1 MSEFADQIA
10 KVQNAPPALS
20 PQTPGVLG
28 SRRFSELGLVVGFL
42 LVIASVPVAQ
52 TCLDLV
58 RHDRVQFTNVFRYRP
73 TAKNLRQYE
82 ETLKEKSWFQ
92 QKLRPLVQRLLFITL
107 HDTGAKG
114 VLGRDRWLFYRPD
127 LRYLVEP
134 DRPEIDSS
142 DSKWVLP
149 PASAPHEDS
158 VIRTIA
164 RFRDQL
170 QERRI
175 TLVVVPVPGK
185 PSVYPDQVTRRAA
198 AALTDFRSPTLKL
211 IESLRAKRVTTVDLF
226 SLFQTERSAAAVRAD
241 RQPLW
246 LAQDTHW
253 TPYGARLAAEA
264 VATELRQSNMAP
276 TAGQEFRT
284 QLVPVDRWGDIL
296 EMLQIPGLRRSF
308 PLERVACEQVLDP
321 NLGLLVPTAS
331 DRPGTYRYP
340 GQKAS
345 VLVLGDSFCRIYQY
359 AEPQSL
365 GELSAEAGRGS
376 DGGGEGKKRFLPGSA
391 GFVSQLALALKSPID
406 AIVSDGGASTDVRR
420 KLSTNPEILEGKKV
434 VVWEFVERD
443 IALGAKGWEDV
454 PLPPKLN

>member
-1 MSEFADQIA
+1 
-10 KVQNAPPALS
+10 
-20 PQTPGVLG
+20 
-28 SRRFSELGLVVGFL
+28 
-42 LVIASVPVAQ
+42 
-52 TCLDLV
+52 
-58 RHDRVQFTNVFRYRP
+58 
-73 TAKNLRQYE
+73 
-82 ETLKEKSWFQ
+82 
-92 QKLRPLVQRLLFITL
+92 
-107 HDTGAKG
+107 
-114 VLGRDRWLFYRPD
+114 
-127 LRYLVEP
+127 
-134 DRPEIDSS
+134 
-142 DSKWVLP
+142 
-149 PASAPHEDS
+149 
-158 VIRTIA
+158 
-164 RFRDQL
+164 
-170 QERRI
+170 
-175 TLVVVPVPGK
+175 
-185 PSVYPDQVTRRAA
+185 
-198 AALTDFRSPTLKL
+198 L